1 MYETSPTM
9 EQAQQWPMQ
18 QPLPTPIDQSSH
30 NEQDI
35 YDDQELIVDTEGLPQ
50 LDTIE
55 ADPGIEDAVHEDEAI
70 PVDNHPTVQS
80 SATENTT
87 SLSPSASTEIG
98 PSEPL
103 AHEVGMLSLA
113 NSKESKYLGPS
124 SGVPFA
130 RLIFS
135 AIPQSQGLFP
145 WPTDFD
151 TWQPDVRKRCDA
163 LLEGLR
169 AEFRRGFRRSTSDG
183 VVQNLELKYHHC
195 IMLLYRPSPAITRP
209 SFDCWKIC
217 YESAV
222 ATILINSELHR
233 FSKLSNSWLT
243 AHTVFVSG
251 ITFLYCLW
259 VVPKIKQE
267 TSLVAFKSNADA
279 CSNLLKYLAKTWSVA
294 ADAVLK
300 YERLVH
306 LTTESWKAAAN
317 RPPSAEVAAGQSLV
331 SMAQGQETEA
341 SEVTSAPGMDPSL
354 YTMDAD
360 MGMGGEFEAD
370 SFFNELGYK
379 DSGAD
384 IAYNLSLS
392 NGVQVLSPNSRPD
405 PLKDADW
412 CFPDNEDGILS
423 AIDQGATHLWAN
435 TILFASHP
443 LQTSARIG
451 KYEKKVKVIGQGPLI
466 VEKYDDKDFVNTLL
480 RQQGS
485 FTMPWACTIH
495 ANKDTPDYKSYPY
508 PVVAKPARGRGSH
521 GVKVCQDESELNSHI
536 KLLKSEGTNAI
547 IVEEFLAGEEA
558 TVTVMPPTSDKGY
571 WSLPVVTR
579 FNHQDGI
586 APYNGTVAVTANSKA
601 VVDSDDP
608 AYEEVAKEC
617 EKVGELLGTTAPI
630 RIDVR
635 RFKEGSKFALFD
647 VNMKPNMTGPGRPGR
662 DEQASLT
669 LLAAA
674 ALGWDYKELLR
685 QILGTSYTL
694 EALRKLA
701 PRI

>member
-55 ADPGIEDAVHEDEAI
+55 ADPGIEDAVHQDETI
-70 PVDNHPTVQS
+70 PVDNHPTAQS

-135 AIPQSQGLFP
+135 AIPQSQGF
-145 WPTDFD
+145 
-151 TWQPDVRKRCDA
+151 
-163 LLEGLR
+163 
-169 AEFRRGFRRSTSDG
+169 
-183 VVQNLELKYHHC
+183 LELKYHHC

-267 TSLVAFKSNADA
+267 TSLVALKSNADA

-300 YERLVH
+300 YERLVY

-341 SEVTSAPGMDPSL
+341 SEITSAPIMDPNL
-354 YTMDAD
+354 YTMDAN

-392 NGVQVLSPNSRPD
+392 SEVQVLSPHSRPD

-423 AIDQGATHLWAN
+423 AIDKGATHLWAN

-451 KYEKKVKVIGQGPLI
+451 KHEKKIKVIGQGPLI

-521 GVKVCQDESELNSHI
+521 GVKVCQDESELSSHI

-558 TVTVMPPTSDKGY
+558 TVTVMPPTFNKGY

-601 VVDSDDP
+601 VVGSEDP

-617 EKVGELLGTTAPI
+617 EKVGKLLGTTAPI

-635 RFKEGSKFALFD
+635 RFKAGSKFALFD
-647 VNMKPNMTGPGRPGR
+647 VNMKPNMTGPGRLGR

-701 PRI
+701 PRA

>member
-1 MYETSPTM
+1 MASMHQFAHVVRRADSSSPLLSALLRTQCRAAPRCV
-9 EQAQQWPMQ
+9 QAF
-18 QPLPTPIDQSSH
+18 S
-30 NEQDI
+30 
-35 YDDQELIVDTEGLPQ
+35 
-50 LDTIE
+50 
-55 ADPGIEDAVHEDEAI
+55 
-70 PVDNHPTVQS
+70 S
-80 SATENTT
+80 SARCRQ
-87 SLSPSASTEIG
+87 
-98 PSEPL
+98 
-103 AHEVGMLSLA
+103 
-113 NSKESKYLGPS
+113 K
-124 SGVPFA
+124 
-130 RLIFS
+130 
-135 AIPQSQGLFP
+135 PQ
-145 WPTDFD
+145 
-151 TWQPDVRKRCDA
+151 V
-163 LLEGLR
+163 
-169 AEFRRGFRRSTSDG
+169 
-183 VVQNLELKYHHC
+183 
-195 IMLLYRPSPAITRP
+195 
-209 SFDCWKIC
+209 
-217 YESAV
+217 
-222 ATILINSELHR
+222 
-233 FSKLSNSWLT
+233 
-243 AHTVFVSG
+243 
-251 ITFLYCLW
+251 
-259 VVPKIKQE
+259 
-267 TSLVAFKSNADA
+267 
-279 CSNLLKYLAKTWSVA
+279 
-294 ADAVLK
+294 AVL
-300 YERLVH
+300 YQEID
-306 LTTESWKAAAN
+306 
-317 RPPSAEVAAGQSLV
+317 PPVIAGNV
-331 SMAQGQETEA
+331 KPKK
-341 SEVTSAPGMDPSL
+341 PG
-354 YTMDAD
+354 
-360 MGMGGEFEAD
+360 
-370 SFFNELGYK
+370 GYK

-423 AIDQGATHLWAN
+423 AIGKGATHLWAN

-451 KYEKKVKVIGQGPLI
+451 KHEKKIKVIGQGPLI

-521 GVKVCQDESELNSHI
+521 GVKVCQDENELSSHI
-536 KLLKSEGTNAI
+536 KLLKSQGTNAI

-601 VVDSDDP
+601 VVGFEDP

-635 RFKEGSKFALFD
+635 RFKAGSKFALFD

-701 PRI
+701 PRT

>member
-1 MYETSPTM
+1 MRGHLVPTVHVQGTHVSGHVAKLEARLRSLEDSLRRVAPEELDRAPEVESRSAIAPSITVSTAPMYETSPSM
-9 EQAQQWPMQ
+9 EPAQQWPLQ
-18 QPLPTPIDQSSH
+18 QPLPTPIDQPSH

-35 YDDQELIVDTEGLPQ
+35 YDDPELIVDTEDLPQ

-55 ADPGIEDAVHEDEAI
+55 ADPGIEDAVHEDETI
-70 PVDNHPTVQS
+70 PVQNHPTAQS

-135 AIPQSQGLFP
+135 AIPQSQGLSVSWVMVNPYAAAQYSFKFDQITAEIKLMIHRVVNLPNRFP

-279 CSNLLKYLAKTWSVA
+279 CSNLLKYLGKTWSMA

-341 SEVTSAPGMDPSL
+341 SEITVAPVMDPSL
-354 YTMDAD
+354 YTMDANT
-360 MGMGGEFEAD
+360 GMGGEFEAD
-370 SFFNELGYK
+370 SFFNELGDMSSWFDLNWLLDATVLYQEIDPPVIAGNVKPKKPGGYK

-392 NGVQVLSPNSRPD
+392 NEVQVLSRNSQPD
-405 PLKDADW
+405 PFRDADW

-423 AIDQGATHLWAN
+423 AIDKGATHLWAN

-443 LQTSARIG
+443 LQTSTRIG
-451 KYEKKVKVIGQGPLI
+451 KHEKKIKVVGQG
-466 VEKYDDKDFVNTLL
+466 V
-480 RQQGS
+480 
-485 FTMPWACTIH
+485 
-495 ANKDTPDYKSYPY
+495 
-508 PVVAKPARGRGSH
+508 
-521 GVKVCQDESELNSHI
+521 
-536 KLLKSEGTNAI
+536 
-547 IVEEFLAGEEA
+547 
-558 TVTVMPPTSDKGY
+558 SDKAIE
-571 WSLPVVTR
+571 S
-579 FNHQDGI
+579 
-586 APYNGTVAVTANSKA
+586 GTTT
-601 VVDSDDP
+601 DDP
-608 AYEEVAKEC
+608 R
-617 EKVGELLGTTAPI
+617 GQMEL
-630 RIDVR
+630 
-635 RFKEGSKFALFD
+635 
-647 VNMKPNMTGPGRPGR
+647 
-662 DEQASLT
+662 SLS
-669 LLAAA
+669 L
-674 ALGWDYKELLR
+674 DF
-685 QILGTSYTL
+685 
-694 EALRKLA
+694 
-701 PRI
+701 

>member
-55 ADPGIEDAVHEDEAI
+55 ADPGIEDAVHEDETI

-135 AIPQSQGLFP
+135 AIPQSQGL
-145 WPTDFD
+145 
-151 TWQPDVRKRCDA
+151 
-163 LLEGLR
+163 
-169 AEFRRGFRRSTSDG
+169 S
-183 VVQNLELKYHHC
+183 
-195 IMLLYRPSPAITRP
+195 
-209 SFDCWKIC
+209 
-217 YESAV
+217 
-222 ATILINSELHR
+222 
-233 FSKLSNSWLT
+233 
-243 AHTVFVSG
+243 
-251 ITFLYCLW
+251 
-259 VVPKIKQE
+259 IKQE

-300 YERLVH
+300 YERLVY

-341 SEVTSAPGMDPSL
+341 SEITSAPVMDPSL
-354 YTMDAD
+354 YTMDAN
-360 MGMGGEFEAD
+360 MGMGGESEAD
-370 SFFNELGYK
+370 SFFNELVLYQEIDPPVIAGNVKPKKPGGYK

-392 NGVQVLSPNSRPD
+392 SEVQVLSPNPRPD

-443 LQTSARIG
+443 LQTSARIR
-451 KYEKKVKVIGQGPLI
+451 KHEKKIKVIGQGPLI

-495 ANKDTPDYKSYPY
+495 ANKDTPDYTSYPY

-521 GVKVCQDESELNSHI
+521 GVKVCQDENELSSHI

-558 TVTVMPPTSDKGY
+558 TVTVMPPTFDKGY

-601 VVDSDDP
+601 VVGSEDP

-617 EKVGELLGTTAPI
+617 EKVGKLLGTTAPI

-635 RFKEGSKFALFD
+635 RFKAGSTFALFD
-647 VNMKPNMTGPGRPGR
+647 VNMKPTAKMTLIHMVLFKFRPEVTKEHKETFVRELKKLKNLSCVKDNRLIVGGPSVTDPIERSKGFEFALLSYHENRAAL
-662 DEQASLT
+662 DEYQAS
-669 LLAAA
+669 
-674 ALGWDYKELLR
+674 KEHHWVTQTYMFPFKEDLCR
-685 QILGTSYTL
+685 FDFEVD
-694 EALRKLA
+694 EADEYMCDFTKLA
-701 PRI
+701 SKLTGGLSTPEEQSL

>member
-9 EQAQQWPMQ
+9 EPAQQWPMQ
-18 QPLPTPIDQSSH
+18 QPLPTPIDHSSH
-30 NEQDI
+30 NQQDI
-35 YDDQELIVDTEGLPQ
+35 YDDQELIVDTEDLPQ

-55 ADPGIEDAVHEDEAI
+55 ANQGIEDAVHEDETI
-70 PVDNHPTVQS
+70 PVDNHPTAQS

-135 AIPQSQGLFP
+135 AIPQSQGFALTPESARSPHHSTKRARVMVNPYAAAQYSFKFDQITAEIKLMIYRVVNLPNRFP

-341 SEVTSAPGMDPSL
+341 SEITAAPVMDPSL
-354 YTMDAD
+354 YTMDAN
-360 MGMGGEFEAD
+360 MGLGGEFEAD
-370 SFFNELGYK
+370 SFFNELG
-379 DSGAD
+379 DMSSWFD
-384 IAYNLSLS
+384 LNWLL
-392 NGVQVLSPNSRPD
+392 
-405 PLKDADW
+405 DA
-412 CFPDNEDGILS
+412 S
-423 AIDQGATHLWAN
+423 AGFSST
-435 TILFASHP
+435 
-443 LQTSARIG
+443 
-451 KYEKKVKVIGQGPLI
+451 
-466 VEKYDDKDFVNTLL
+466 
-480 RQQGS
+480 
-485 FTMPWACTIH
+485 
-495 ANKDTPDYKSYPY
+495 
-508 PVVAKPARGRGSH
+508 
-521 GVKVCQDESELNSHI
+521 
-536 KLLKSEGTNAI
+536 
-547 IVEEFLAGEEA
+547 
-558 TVTVMPPTSDKGY
+558 
-571 WSLPVVTR
+571 
-579 FNHQDGI
+579 
-586 APYNGTVAVTANSKA
+586 
-601 VVDSDDP
+601 DDP
-608 AYEEVAKEC
+608 A
-617 EKVGELLGTTAPI
+617 GP
-630 RIDVR
+630 
-635 RFKEGSKFALFD
+635 ALF
-647 VNMKPNMTGPGRPGR
+647 
-662 DEQASLT
+662 
-669 LLAAA
+669 
-674 ALGWDYKELLR
+674 
-685 QILGTSYTL
+685 
-694 EALRKLA
+694 
-701 PRI
+701 

>member
-55 ADPGIEDAVHEDEAI
+55 ADPGIEDAVHEDETI
-70 PVDNHPTVQS
+70 PVDNHPTAQS

-135 AIPQSQGLFP
+135 AIPQSQGL
-145 WPTDFD
+145 
-151 TWQPDVRKRCDA
+151 
-163 LLEGLR
+163 
-169 AEFRRGFRRSTSDG
+169 S
-183 VVQNLELKYHHC
+183 
-195 IMLLYRPSPAITRP
+195 
-209 SFDCWKIC
+209 
-217 YESAV
+217 
-222 ATILINSELHR
+222 
-233 FSKLSNSWLT
+233 
-243 AHTVFVSG
+243 
-251 ITFLYCLW
+251 
-259 VVPKIKQE
+259 IKQE

-341 SEVTSAPGMDPSL
+341 SEITSAPVMDPSL
-354 YTMDAD
+354 YMMDAN

-392 NGVQVLSPNSRPD
+392 SEVQVLSPNLQPD

-451 KYEKKVKVIGQGPLI
+451 KHEKKIKVIGQGPLI

-521 GVKVCQDESELNSHI
+521 GVKVCQDENELSSHI

-558 TVTVMPPTSDKGY
+558 TVTVMPPTSDKRY

-601 VVDSDDP
+601 VVGSKDP

-617 EKVGELLGTTAPI
+617 EKVGKLLGTTAPI

-635 RFKEGSKFALFD
+635 RFKAGSKFALFD

-701 PRI
+701 PRT